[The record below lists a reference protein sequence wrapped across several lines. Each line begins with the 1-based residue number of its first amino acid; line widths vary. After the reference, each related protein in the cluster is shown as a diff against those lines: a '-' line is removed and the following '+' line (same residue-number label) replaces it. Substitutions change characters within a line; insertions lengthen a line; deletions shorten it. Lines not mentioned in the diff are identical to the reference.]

1 MLDLVGSHL
10 AVLAGLEHA
19 EQERLRLQRELG
31 DLVQEE
37 RAAVGV
43 LEIALAG
50 FRGPGEGALDMAE
63 ELGVHEFLGEGAAV
77 HHEKVVVPA
86 GRVLVDD
93 PCEVFLADTAFAQ
106 DHDAQVGGRELHRR
120 LQRLVQG
127 RVVADD
133 IVFVFQCL

>member
-1 MLDLVGSHL
+1 MFDFVGTHL
-10 AVLAGLEHA
+10 AILPGLEHA
-19 EQERLRLQRELG
+19 QQQGLRLQRELG
-31 DLVQEE
+31 DFVQEE
-37 RAAVGV
+37 GAAVGV

-50 FRGPGEGALDMAE
+50 FRGTGKGALDMAE
-63 ELGVHEFLGEGAAV
+63 KFGVHQFLGEGAAV
-77 HHEKVVVPA
+77 HYEKAVVAA

-127 RVVADD
+127 RIVADD
-133 IVFVFQCL
+133 VIFVFQCL